1 MAVYLDVIW
10 LLNFCFDYMLLALT
24 GILLKKNVKKRRL
37 AAGALVA
44 SFYVLFLFVPSLSF
58 MALPLM
64 KLLYSFMIVFMT
76 FGFTRFRSFFQCWLL
91 FYFVTFM
98 IGGGMMGAHYFF
110 QQDVTVVNGAI
121 ATKSTGF
128 GDPVSWAFVLIGF
141 PAVWL
146 FSKKRMEK
154 LETTRIHFDQLAS
167 VSIRIDEVTIS
178 ATGLIDSGNQLQ
190 DPLSGSPVMI
200 LDMTVHESNFPPTLI
215 EKAKNITEF
224 QEEGEGD
231 RWEHRLRIVP
241 FRAVGQDHQFLCA
254 VKPDE
259 VLISFDGRSLTVKK
273 VLIGLSFHSISGEK
287 DYSCILHPKMLTGHK
302 ATAS

>member
-24 GILLKKNVKKRRL
+24 GILLKKQVKKRRL
-37 AAGALVA
+37 ATGALIA
-44 SFYVLFLFVPSLSF
+44 SCYVLFLFVPALTF
-58 MALPLM
+58 MVNPFM
-64 KLLYSFMIVFMT
+64 KLLYSLLIVVVT

-110 QQDVTVVNGAI
+110 QKDMTVYNGAV
-121 ATKSTGF
+121 ATQSTGF
-128 GDPVSWAFVLIGF
+128 GDPVSWLFVLVGF
-141 PAVWL
+141 PIVWF
-146 FSKKRMEK
+146 FSKRRVDH
-154 LETTRIHFDQLAS
+154 LETTRIHFDQLAE
-167 VSIRIDEVTIS
+167 VSIRIDDVTIS
-178 ATGLIDSGNQLQ
+178 AKALVDSGNQLQ

-200 LDMTVHESNFPPTLI
+200 LDMTMHEANFPPSFI
-215 EKAKNITEF
+215 QKAKNITEF
-224 QEEGEGD
+224 QEEGEED

-259 VLISFDGRSLTVKK
+259 VLISMEGRSLTVKK
-273 VLIGLSFHSISGEK
+273 VLVGLSFHTISGEK
-287 DYSCILHPKMLTGHK
+287 DYTCILHPKMLTGHK